1 MSFENPEF
9 QKFTPK
15 VDKLTDKINETMY
28 ESGFPNEDY
37 KSTLGV
43 YGGKMKTEEG
53 KMVWDN
59 SGLVSKIDKWGDAIF
74 RTFDDHLVKDM
85 GAFFRRDPR
94 LFFKFLAPGA
104 KKYRGSKEE
113 IFENVQRLG
122 LENTYGLHEKGI
134 EIKDQD
140 LFRHGVPLQD
150 VYRSDLI
157 DSEKVKDL
165 DRFQAL
171 AETGKYIRQI
181 HDAHGAIGELVS
193 GDIIFKKQEGGRVS
207 EPILNLPDIVFNKDK
222 AATVSEKNNKATDIL
237 ELLVNIGAEEFR
249 RSEDDM
255 GSVREALKTLLAS
268 YDDKSVINLVKSY
281 IKRGRLVLAG
291 DKQSKVVDLPEDTF
305 TAKHRGTF
313 AIHNKV
319 RQIVNTAELEAA
331 LKEISV
337 ELCEEL
343 GSKGN
348 EE

>member
-1 MSFENPEF
+1 MSFENQGFE
-9 QKFTPK
+9 KFTPK
-15 VDKLTDKINETMY
+15 VNKLTDTINETMY

-43 YGGKMKTEEG
+43 YGGKMKMEDG

-85 GAFFRRDPR
+85 GAFFKRDPR

-104 KKYRGSKEE
+104 KKYRGNKEE
-113 IFENVQRLG
+113 IFANVQRLG
-122 LENTYGLHEKGI
+122 LEDTYSLHENGI

-150 VYRSDLI
+150 IYRSDLI
-157 DSEKVKDL
+157 DGEKVKGL

-171 AETGKYIRQI
+171 AETGKYIKKI
-181 HDAHGAIGELVS
+181 HDEHGAIGELVS
-193 GDIIFKKQEGGRVS
+193 GDIIFKKQENGLAS
-207 EPILNLPDIVFNKDK
+207 EPVLNLPDIVFNKDK

-237 ELLVNIGAEEFR
+237 ELLVNVGAEEFR
-249 RSEDDM
+249 RSEGDM
-255 GSVREALKTLLAS
+255 TIVREALKTLLTS

-305 TAKHRGTF
+305 TVKHRGAF

-331 LKEISV
+331 LKEIGV

-343 GSKGN
+343 GNGGSEK
-348 EE
+348 